1 MEGSNILPAEARDL
15 ARLGE
20 LKNTL
25 QDRWFAVMKDIR
37 DAATKGLWS
46 LGTLIEM
53 DIIVQLEEAGYRVK
67 YMKGVSTEAQR
78 MSRSVA
84 CRNGQGRKFYV

>member
-1 MEGSNILPAEARDL
+1 MEEFLSAEEARDL

-37 DAATKGLWS
+37 DAATQGLWS

-53 DIIVQLEEAGYRVK
+53 DIIVRLEEIGYRVK
-67 YMKGVSTEAQR
+67 YMKGVSWHTATR
-78 MSRSVA
+78 ALISWD
-84 CRNGQGRKFYV
+84 